1 MSRFLCREF
10 FFLEQEF
17 GKIFTYLSVY
27 PVSENVT
34 VRIQQRR
41 ARRVVSLTQNRLYAF
56 ISIIYNTLLRERERR
71 PVSIY
76 IVSRVRLLFARVLY
90 CGVVRASKIISLR
103 VREKKEK

>member
-1 MSRFLCREF
+1 MCCFKKKRKEHREREKKQESEKKKKNDTLNKKRVMSRFLCREF

-56 ISIIYNTLLRERERR
+56 ISIIYNTLLRERERED
-71 PVSIY
+71 
-76 IVSRVRLLFARVLY
+76 L
-90 CGVVRASKIISLR
+90 
-103 VREKKEK
+103 